1 MKESAKLIYI
11 KSIHTLI
18 WLFFNGV
25 IFYLFYAAITNRI
38 NLWVWL
44 GLCSFLVE
52 GIILLVFKN
61 SCPLT
66 LWARRYSTSTQDN
79 FDIYIPN
86 WLARYNKTIYT
97 VLLAVVVLI
106 LIYQLAR

>member
-1 MKESAKLIYI
+1 MKDSAKLIYI

-25 IFYLFYAAITNRI
+25 IFYLFYAVITNRVT
-38 NLWVWL
+38 LWVWL

-52 GIILLVFKN
+52 GIVLLVFKN